1 MNKETEKASVVSPVS
16 ECDEPDARTETENIR
31 ISIADIVRTQV
42 GERAFQP
49 AAGCRLYDP
58 VKAWLDVTDREVAC
72 EEAAGVIAGREP
84 RVANVRVVLR
94 NAPENEKMDFLKVSW
109 VVKATGQYD
118 ELVLPFPLA
127 E

>member
-1 MNKETEKASVVSPVS
+1 MNKETEKRPVVSPVS
-16 ECDEPDARTETENIR
+16 EGDEPDARTETESIR
-31 ISIADIVRTQV
+31 VSIAGIVRIQI

-109 VVKATGQYD
+109 VVQATGEYD
-118 ELVLPFPLA
+118 ELVLPFPLG